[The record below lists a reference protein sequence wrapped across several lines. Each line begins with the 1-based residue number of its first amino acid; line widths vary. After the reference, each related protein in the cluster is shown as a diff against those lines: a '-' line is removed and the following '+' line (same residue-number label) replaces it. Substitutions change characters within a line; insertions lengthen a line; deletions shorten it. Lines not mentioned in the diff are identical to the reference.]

1 MIKIVSFP
9 RIAVDTIANK
19 KISYDCRI
27 KLRLHNSIRFTTG
40 SDISHCY
47 YENNTPARFRFKSS
61 RSQMIC
67 KIGVLKNSTKLAGQ
81 KLCWSHFL
89 IKLQALR
96 SATLSKRNSWRSP
109 WRL

>member
-27 KLRLHNSIRFTTG
+27 KLRLHNWIRFTTG

-61 RSQMIC
+61 GSQMIC